1 MWDQPSQ
8 TDPGLTWP
16 RSGAIKL
23 RTCLE
28 RRCSARWAPSHSEF
42 WHLIKFLQMKRER
55 SGRARTVPSGLGS
68 LESPGLGPCEEQS
81 LESELRP
88 AQAGSAV
95 TGSGGQA
102 PAPVTGAL
110 LLPPPAPSCHNTVS
124 VSTSSHS
131 LTPST
136 LKKTVNL
143 LSPDVL
149 TNWYAN
155 RKKESVY
162 GPRRNSISNLFF
174 QPDKKFHSGHYEQ
187 RSGDKLRKSMWN
199 LEALL
204 SMEGEPSNHGSG
216 KGIKRSESAG
226 AKFAKE
232 VANSFIHSSSNFYP
246 FFHTY
251 LALTIKLTNTIAW
264 TFIVNWTHWEAYLC
278 FIFVVNDTLW
288 VWGGILFGDRESGVI
303 CKVVGYL
310 SWVSWVI

>member
-1 MWDQPSQ
+1 
-8 TDPGLTWP
+8 
-16 RSGAIKL
+16 
-23 RTCLE
+23 
-28 RRCSARWAPSHSEF
+28 
-42 WHLIKFLQMKRER
+42 MKRER
-55 SGRARTVPSGLGS
+55 SGRARTVPSGLGC
-68 LESPGLGPCEEQS
+68 LESPGLGPCE
-81 LESELRP
+81 SEPRP
-88 AQAGSAV
+88 AGSGV
-95 TGSGGQA
+95 TGSGAQALASGPA
-102 PAPVTGAL
+102 PA

-124 VSTSSHS
+124 VSTSSAQAHS

-149 TNWYAN
+149 TNWYSN

-174 QPDKKFHSGHYEQ
+174 QPEKKFQTGHYEQ

-264 TFIVNWTHWEAYLC
+264 TFIVNWTH
-278 FIFVVNDTLW
+278 
-288 VWGGILFGDRESGVI
+288 
-303 CKVVGYL
+303 
-310 SWVSWVI
+310 

>member
-1 MWDQPSQ
+1 
-8 TDPGLTWP
+8 
-16 RSGAIKL
+16 
-23 RTCLE
+23 
-28 RRCSARWAPSHSEF
+28 
-42 WHLIKFLQMKRER
+42 MKRER

-68 LESPGLGPCEEQS
+68 LESPGLGPCE
-81 LESELRP
+81 SEPRP
-88 AQAGSAV
+88 AGQSGV
-95 TGSGGQA
+95 TGSGGQ
-102 PAPVTGAL
+102 GAL
-110 LLPPPAPSCHNTVS
+110 ASVPACLLPPPAPSCHNTVS
-124 VSTSSHS
+124 GSTSSSSSSQAPHS

-149 TNWYAN
+149 TNWYSN
-155 RKKESVY
+155 RKKDSVY

-174 QPDKKFHSGHYEQ
+174 QPEKKFQPGHYEQ

-246 FFHTY
+246 FLHTY

-264 TFIVNWTHWEAYLC
+264 TFIVNWTH
-278 FIFVVNDTLW
+278 
-288 VWGGILFGDRESGVI
+288 
-303 CKVVGYL
+303 
-310 SWVSWVI
+310 

>member
-1 MWDQPSQ
+1 
-8 TDPGLTWP
+8 
-16 RSGAIKL
+16 
-23 RTCLE
+23 
-28 RRCSARWAPSHSEF
+28 
-42 WHLIKFLQMKRER
+42 MKRER

-68 LESPGLGPCEEQS
+68 LESPGLGPCEENQS
-81 LESELRP
+81 LETELRP
-88 AQAGSAV
+88 AGAGSGE
-95 TGSGGQA
+95 TGSGGLA
-102 PAPVTGAL
+102 LTSVTGPL

-124 VSTSSHS
+124 VSTSSSSSHS

-264 TFIVNWTHWEAYLC
+264 TFIVNWTH
-278 FIFVVNDTLW
+278 
-288 VWGGILFGDRESGVI
+288 
-303 CKVVGYL
+303 
-310 SWVSWVI
+310 

>member
-1 MWDQPSQ
+1 
-8 TDPGLTWP
+8 
-16 RSGAIKL
+16 
-23 RTCLE
+23 
-28 RRCSARWAPSHSEF
+28 
-42 WHLIKFLQMKRER
+42 MKRER
-55 SGRARTVPSGLGS
+55 SGRARTVPNGLGC
-68 LESPGLGPCEEQS
+68 LESPGLGPCES
-81 LESELRP
+81 SAESEPR
-88 AQAGSAV
+88 G
-95 TGSGGQA
+95 GGQA
-102 PAPVTGAL
+102 GPA
-110 LLPPPAPSCHNTVS
+110 LLPPPAPSCHNTAQG
-124 VSTSSHS
+124 STQGAHS

-155 RKKESVY
+155 RKRESVY

-174 QPDKKFHSGHYEQ
+174 QPDKKFQPGHYEQ

-232 VANSFIHSSSNFYP
+232 VANSFIHSSSEFYP

-264 TFIVNWTHWEAYLC
+264 TFIVNWTH
-278 FIFVVNDTLW
+278 
-288 VWGGILFGDRESGVI
+288 
-303 CKVVGYL
+303 
-310 SWVSWVI
+310 

>member
-1 MWDQPSQ
+1 
-8 TDPGLTWP
+8 
-16 RSGAIKL
+16 
-23 RTCLE
+23 
-28 RRCSARWAPSHSEF
+28 
-42 WHLIKFLQMKRER
+42 MKRER

-68 LESPGLGPCEEQS
+68 LESPGPCES
-81 LESELRP
+81 G
-88 AQAGSAV
+88 QAGPAAPGQSGV
-95 TGSGGQA
+95 TCS
-102 PAPVTGAL
+102 GAL
-110 LLPPPAPSCHNTVS
+110 ASVGPACLLPPPAPSCHNTVS
-124 VSTSSHS
+124 VSTSSTQAPHT

-149 TNWYAN
+149 TNWYSN
-155 RKKESVY
+155 RKKDSVY

-174 QPDKKFHSGHYEQ
+174 QPEKKFQPGHYEQ

-246 FFHTY
+246 FLHTY
-251 LALTIKLTNTIAW
+251 LALTIKLTTTIAW
-264 TFIVNWTHWEAYLC
+264 TFIVNWTH
-278 FIFVVNDTLW
+278 
-288 VWGGILFGDRESGVI
+288 
-303 CKVVGYL
+303 
-310 SWVSWVI
+310 